1 MDRKRMGIKE
11 IAEALSLSPTTVSR
25 ALSGNGRVSEDTRK
39 RIAVYLD
46 ENEAVPTVHRLPYT
60 AKKTKNILV
69 TVAGESDFGLL
80 PFFSQAII
88 STYDYFQPLGY
99 QVMIAKT
106 NEQDIEP
113 LKKIIKQ
120 HKCDGVILT
129 RTLEN
134 AIDIGFLQERGVP
147 FVTIGSYDDGTVY
160 QVDVD
165 QQRGCRDL
173 TNHLLKSGVRRI
185 ALFCSNLKH
194 IVARKRLK
202 GFFQAYDDNGLD
214 FDRRF
219 LFVDTGYPDTAE
231 ACTET
236 MLKEGIE
243 CILCMDDNICLNVL
257 NALRKFE
264 VRIPRD
270 VKVASFYNSRV
281 LEEYYPPISCVSLDI
296 RELATKAA
304 DILYQELTGKAV
316 QRRTLLGYRVLLKE
330 STEL

>member
-1 MDRKRMGIKE
+1 MEKKRMEIKQ

-25 ALSGNGRVSEDTRK
+25 ALSGNGRVSGDTK
-39 RIAVYLD
+39 QRIAWYLD
-46 ENEAVPTVHRLPYT
+46 ANEAVPAVHRLPYT
-60 AKKTKNILV
+60 AKKTKNILI
-69 TVAGESDFGLL
+69 TVAGESDYGLL

-88 STYDYFQPLGY
+88 SAYDYFQPLGY
-99 QVMIAKT
+99 QMLVAKT

-113 LKKIIKQ
+113 LKKIIRQ

-134 AIDIGFLQERGVP
+134 AIDIGFLQEKGVP
-147 FVTIGSYDDGTVY
+147 FVTIGSYDDSTVY

-165 QQRGCRDL
+165 QQRGCREL
-173 TNHLLKSGVRRI
+173 TDHLLKSGVRRI

-194 IVARKRLK
+194 IVAQTRLK
-202 GFFQAYDDNGLD
+202 GFLQAFDDNGLD
-214 FDRRF
+214 FDRRL
-219 LFVDTGYPDTAE
+219 LFVDTGYPETAE
-231 ACTET
+231 LYAEK
-236 MLKEGIE
+236 MLKEGVE
-243 CILCMDDNICLNVL
+243 CIICMDDNICLNVL

-270 VKVASFYNSRV
+270 IKVASFYNSRV

-304 DILYQELTGKAV
+304 DILYKELSGEAV
-316 QRRTLLGYRVLLKE
+316 QKRTILGYHVLLKE
-330 STEL
+330 STGM